1 MIGLPSQAL
10 GHVLC
15 HYITTLGVD
24 VTAEVELRDIGA
36 DRKVSLEELS
46 KKVAEVNLGSDAVT
60 RRLGQEVSAIV
71 EKHQLAWLVVVLLK
85 RTSRAGF

>member
-1 MIGLPSQAL
+1 MFFLLKMIGLPSQAL

-15 HYITTLGVD
+15 HYITALGVD

-46 KKVAEVNLGSDAVT
+46 KKVAESNLGSDAFT
-60 RRLGQEVSAIV
+60 RRLAQEVNTTPLFLPNS
-71 EKHQLAWLVVVLLK
+71 L
-85 RTSRAGF
+85 